1 MIFFW
6 LCIEMFATVFE
17 NFIILKTCENIFE
30 HRYVGRKKQLVF
42 VTMLILTTAYVTV
55 LNFFSFF
62 EGVWAIG
69 TVVLF
74 ELYCYIFIKGKNYL
88 KMLIPVILYSAIFE
102 INIMVTYIMGLTLG
116 IPDTFVYAQ
125 HDGARLTAIFI
136 TKILFALF
144 AYVLVCAVKR
154 ENIELKN
161 KETLIITMVFFLTM
175 IASICIIK
183 MQIQM
188 REESLAGFISIIC
201 ILLTNIFVFVIIRWI
216 SKDNKDKVKIAMLE
230 MQISE
235 QKAMI
240 EDTANIG
247 YEIKS
252 IEHDF
257 KHHMFSIL
265 GMIEEGENIEAEQY
279 LHNLL
284 KEYEMSIFKYVFIE
298 NAAVNSILNMKISR
312 CHMEHIDIKIE
323 VETDFADFEDIDICV
338 LLANL
343 LDNAIESSCMQKNPK
358 IVVKIR
364 NIRNYLNLHIQ
375 NKIRK
380 SVLKDN
386 KKLQT
391 TKLNKE
397 NHGFGIYSVQTIVEK
412 YEGMS
417 SFYEENEYFIADI
430 WLKKKYN

>member
-1 MIFFW
+1 
-6 LCIEMFATVFE
+6 
-17 NFIILKTCENIFE
+17 
-30 HRYVGRKKQLVF
+30 
-42 VTMLILTTAYVTV
+42 
-55 LNFFSFF
+55 
-62 EGVWAIG
+62 
-69 TVVLF
+69 
-74 ELYCYIFIKGKNYL
+74 
-88 KMLIPVILYSAIFE
+88 
-102 INIMVTYIMGLTLG
+102 
-116 IPDTFVYAQ
+116 
-125 HDGARLTAIFI
+125 
-136 TKILFALF
+136 
-144 AYVLVCAVKR
+144 
-154 ENIELKN
+154 
-161 KETLIITMVFFLTM
+161 
-175 IASICIIK
+175 
-183 MQIQM
+183 
-188 REESLAGFISIIC
+188 
-201 ILLTNIFVFVIIRWI
+201 
-216 SKDNKDKVKIAMLE
+216 MLE

-391 TKLNKE
+391 TKLDKE